1 MKKHALERKTK
12 RYRARRSAGS
22 FLKGEMTM
30 ILKNG
35 LLIDPVKEQIYTADL
50 RIENGK
56 IAEVAEVLTAAEGEN
71 VIDVSG
77 KYVAPG
83 LIDGHVHFR
92 DPGLTYKEDIH
103 TGALAAAAGG
113 FTTVICM
120 ANTKPVVDNVETLK
134 YVLDKAK
141 TEKINVLQAGAVS
154 VGFQGEEMTDFEA
167 LLANGATGLTDDGIP
182 LKDEEFVRAAMERAK
197 TLDVVLSF
205 HEEEPALITN
215 NGVNRGKASEFYGI
229 GGSPKDAE
237 ISLVKR
243 DCELAKEIG
252 AKINIQHI
260 SSGDA
265 VELVRQA
272 KAAGAFVYAEAAPHH
287 FTLTEEACIEY
298 GTLAK
303 MNPPLRTEEDRLAI
317 IRGLQD
323 GTIDMIATD
332 HAPHSAEEKAKSIT
346 EAPSGIIGL
355 ETSLALGIT
364 SLVKPG
370 HLSLVELIKKMSL
383 NPARIYGLDKGTL
396 HVGKDADLVIFDVD
410 ECWTPTGYFSKAV
423 NTPFTGKELCG
434 KVYMT
439 VCGGEIVFKNS
450 AV

>member
-1 MKKHALERKTK
+1 
-12 RYRARRSAGS
+12 
-22 FLKGEMTM
+22 M
-30 ILKNG
+30 IIKNG
-35 LLIDPVKEQIYTADL
+35 LLIDPVKEVQYVADL
-50 RIENGK
+50 RISEGK
-56 IAEVAEVLTAAEGEN
+56 ISEIGEN
-71 VIDVSG
+71 LPAAADEEIFDASG
-77 KYVAPG
+77 KCVAPG

-103 TGALAAAAGG
+103 TGALSAAAGG

-141 TEKINVLQAGAVS
+141 DEKINVLQAGAVS
-154 VGFQGEEMTDFEA
+154 VGFQGKEMTDFEE
-167 LLANGATGLTDDGIP
+167 LLKNGATGLTDDGIP
-182 LKDEEFVRAAMERAK
+182 LKDENFVKAAMERAK
-197 TLDVVLSF
+197 SLDVVLSF
-205 HEEEPALITN
+205 HEEDPAFITN

-229 GGSPKDAE
+229 GGSPEQAE
-237 ISLVKR
+237 ISLVQR
-243 DCELAKEIG
+243 DCELAKETG
-252 AKINIQHI
+252 AKINVQHI
-260 SSGDA
+260 SSGKA

-272 KAAGAFVYAEAAPHH
+272 KAAGAFVYSEATPHH
-287 FTLTEEACIEY
+287 FTLTEAACIKH

-317 IRGLQD
+317 IEGLQD

-396 HVGKDADLVIFDVD
+396 EIGRDADLVIFDTD
-410 ECWTPTGYFSKAV
+410 KCWTPEKYYSKAV
-423 NTPFTGKELCG
+423 NTPFTGMELNGEVCA
-434 KVYMT
+434 T
-439 VCGGEIVFKNS
+439 ICGGDIVFKK
-450 AV
+450 

>member
-1 MKKHALERKTK
+1 
-12 RYRARRSAGS
+12 
-22 FLKGEMTM
+22 M
-30 ILKNG
+30 IIKNG
-35 LLIDPVKEQIYTADL
+35 LLIDPVKEVQYVADL
-50 RIENGK
+50 RISEGK
-56 IAEVAEVLTAAEGEN
+56 IAEIGEN
-71 VIDVSG
+71 LPAAADEEIFDASG
-77 KYVAPG
+77 KCVAPG

-103 TGALAAAAGG
+103 TGALSAAAGG

-120 ANTKPVVDNVETLK
+120 ANTKPVVDNAETLK

-141 TEKINVLQAGAVS
+141 DEKINVLQAGAVS
-154 VGFQGEEMTDFEA
+154 VGFQGKEMTDFEE
-167 LLANGATGLTDDGIP
+167 LLKNGATGLTDDGIP
-182 LKDEEFVRAAMERAK
+182 LKDENFVRAAMERAK
-197 TLDVVLSF
+197 ALDVVLSF
-205 HEEEPALITN
+205 HEEDPALITN

-229 GGSPKDAE
+229 GGSPEQAE
-237 ISLVKR
+237 ISLVQR
-243 DCELAKEIG
+243 DCELAKETG
-252 AKINIQHI
+252 AKINVQHI
-260 SSGDA
+260 SSGKA

-272 KAAGAFVYAEAAPHH
+272 KAAGAFVYSEATPHH
-287 FTLTEEACIEY
+287 FTLTEEACIKH

-317 IRGLQD
+317 IKGLQD

-396 HVGKDADLVIFDVD
+396 EVGRDADLVIFDTD
-410 ECWTPTGYFSKAV
+410 KCWTPEKYYSKAV
-423 NTPFTGKELCG
+423 NTPFTGMELNGEVCA
-434 KVYMT
+434 T
-439 VCGGEIVFKNS
+439 ICGGDIIFKK
-450 AV
+450 

>member
-1 MKKHALERKTK
+1 
-12 RYRARRSAGS
+12 
-22 FLKGEMTM
+22 M
-30 ILKNG
+30 IIKNG
-35 LLIDPVKEQIYTADL
+35 LLIDPVKEVQYVADL
-50 RIENGK
+50 RISEGK
-56 IAEVAEVLTAAEGEN
+56 ISEIGEN
-71 VIDVSG
+71 LPAAADEEIFDAFG
-77 KYVAPG
+77 KCVAPG

-103 TGALAAAAGG
+103 TGALSAAAGG

-120 ANTKPVVDNVETLK
+120 ANTKPVVDNAETLK

-141 TEKINVLQAGAVS
+141 DEKINVLQAGAVS
-154 VGFQGEEMTDFEA
+154 VGFQGKEMTDFEE
-167 LLANGATGLTDDGIP
+167 LLKNGATGLTDDGIP
-182 LKDEEFVRAAMERAK
+182 LKDENFVRAAMERAK
-197 TLDVVLSF
+197 ALDVVLSF
-205 HEEEPALITN
+205 HEEDPAFITN

-229 GGSPKDAE
+229 GGSPEQAE
-237 ISLVKR
+237 ISLVQR
-243 DCELAKEIG
+243 DCELAKETG
-252 AKINIQHI
+252 AKINVQHI
-260 SSGDA
+260 SSGKA

-272 KAAGAFVYAEAAPHH
+272 KAAGAFVYSEATPHH
-287 FTLTEEACIEY
+287 FTLTEEACIKH

-317 IRGLQD
+317 IEGLQD

-396 HVGKDADLVIFDVD
+396 EIGRDADLVIFDTD
-410 ECWTPTGYFSKAV
+410 KCWTPEKYYSKAV
-423 NTPFTGKELCG
+423 NTPFTGMELNGEVCA
-434 KVYMT
+434 T
-439 VCGGEIVFKNS
+439 ICGGDIVFKK
-450 AV
+450 

>member
-1 MKKHALERKTK
+1 
-12 RYRARRSAGS
+12 
-22 FLKGEMTM
+22 M
-30 ILKNG
+30 IIKNG
-35 LLIDPVKEQIYTADL
+35 LLIDPVKEMTYVADL
-50 RIENGK
+50 RIVEGK
-56 IAEVAEVLTAAEGEN
+56 IAEIAENIAASEGEKI
-71 VIDVSG
+71 VDATG
-77 KYVAPG
+77 KCVAPG

-103 TGALAAAAGG
+103 TGALSAAAGG

-141 TEKINVLQAGAVS
+141 DEKINILQAGAVS
-154 VGFQGEEMTDFEA
+154 VGFQGEEMTNFEE
-167 LLANGATGLTDDGIP
+167 LLVNGATGLTDDGIP
-182 LKDEEFVRAAMERAK
+182 LSDEGFVRKAMEKAK
-197 TLDVVLSF
+197 ELDVVLSF
-205 HEEEPALITN
+205 HEENPALITN

-229 GGSPKDAE
+229 GGSPKAAE
-237 ISLVKR
+237 VSLVKR

-260 SSGDA
+260 SSGEA

-272 KAAGAFVYAEAAPHH
+272 KAAGAKVYSEAAPHH
-287 FTLTEEACIEY
+287 FTLTEEACIKH
-298 GTLAK
+298 GTMAK

-317 IRGLQD
+317 IKGLQD

-332 HAPHSAEEKAKSIT
+332 HAPHSVEEKAKSIT

-370 HLSLVELIKKMSL
+370 HLSLVELMKKMSL
-383 NPARIYGLDKGTL
+383 NPAKIYGLDKGTL
-396 HVGKDADLVIFDVD
+396 NIGKDADLVIFDA
-410 ECWTPTGYFSKAV
+410 EKCWTPKEYFSKAS
-423 NTPFTGKELCG
+423 NTPFTGVELCG
-434 KVYMT
+434 EVCMT
-439 VCGGEIVFKNS
+439 ICGGEIAYQK
-450 AV
+450 

>member
-1 MKKHALERKTK
+1 
-12 RYRARRSAGS
+12 
-22 FLKGEMTM
+22 M
-30 ILKNG
+30 IIKNG
-35 LLIDPVKEQIYTADL
+35 LLIDPVRETSYVADL
-50 RIENGK
+50 KITDGK
-56 IAEVAEVLTAAEGEN
+56 IAEIGENLLAAEGEE
-71 VIDVSG
+71 VIDASG
-77 KYVAPG
+77 KCVAPG

-120 ANTKPVVDNVETLK
+120 ANTKPVVDNTETLT
-134 YVLDKAK
+134 YVLETGKK
-141 TEKINVLQAGAVS
+141 EKIHVLQAGAVS
-154 VGFQGEEMTDFEA
+154 VGFQGKELTDFKA
-167 LLANGATGLTDDGIP
+167 LLAAGATGLTDDGIP
-182 LKDEEFVRAAMERAK
+182 LTDESFVRNAMEKAK
-197 TLDVVLSF
+197 ELDVVLSF
-205 HEEEPALITN
+205 HEEDPSLIAN
-215 NGVNRGKASEFYGI
+215 NGVNRGKASEFFGI

-243 DCELAKEIG
+243 DCELAKETG

-260 SSGDA
+260 SSGEA
-265 VELVRQA
+265 VDLVRQA
-272 KAAGAFVYAEAAPHH
+272 KAAGAFVYSEAAPHH
-287 FTLTEEACIEY
+287 FTLTEEACIQH

-317 IRGLQD
+317 IEGLKD

-364 SLVKPG
+364 SLVEPG

-383 NPARIYGLDKGTL
+383 NPALIYGLDKGTL
-396 HVGKDADLVIFDVD
+396 NIGKDADLVIFDVKQ
-410 ECWTPTGYFSKAV
+410 CWIPKTYHSKAS
-423 NTPFTGKELCG
+423 NTPFTGKKLQG
-434 KVYMT
+434 KVCMT
-439 VCGGEIVFKNS
+439 ICGGVVAFKDWTLK
-450 AV
+450 

>member
-1 MKKHALERKTK
+1 
-12 RYRARRSAGS
+12 
-22 FLKGEMTM
+22 M
-30 ILKNG
+30 IIKNG
-35 LLIDPVKEQIYTADL
+35 LLIDPVKEVQYVADL
-50 RIENGK
+50 RISEGK
-56 IAEVAEVLTAAEGEN
+56 ISEIGEN
-71 VIDVSG
+71 LLAAADEEIFDAFG
-77 KYVAPG
+77 KCVAPG

-103 TGALAAAAGG
+103 TGALSAAAGG

-141 TEKINVLQAGAVS
+141 DEKINVLQAGAVS
-154 VGFQGEEMTDFEA
+154 VGFQGKEMTDFEE
-167 LLANGATGLTDDGIP
+167 LLKNGATGLTDDGIP
-182 LKDEEFVRAAMERAK
+182 LKDENFVRAAMERAK
-197 TLDVVLSF
+197 ALDVVLSF
-205 HEEEPALITN
+205 HEEDPALITN

-229 GGSPKDAE
+229 GGSPEQAE
-237 ISLVKR
+237 ISLVQR

-252 AKINIQHI
+252 AKINVQHI
-260 SSGDA
+260 SSGKA

-272 KAAGAFVYAEAAPHH
+272 KAAGAFVYSEATPHH
-287 FTLTEEACIEY
+287 FTLTEEACIKH

-317 IRGLQD
+317 IEGLQD
-323 GTIDMIATD
+323 GSIDMIATD

-396 HVGKDADLVIFDVD
+396 EIGRDADLVIFDTD
-410 ECWTPTGYFSKAV
+410 KCWTPEKYYSKAV
-423 NTPFTGKELCG
+423 NTPFTGMELNGEVCA
-434 KVYMT
+434 T
-439 VCGGEIVFKNS
+439 ICGGDIVFKK
-450 AV
+450 

>member
-1 MKKHALERKTK
+1 
-12 RYRARRSAGS
+12 
-22 FLKGEMTM
+22 M
-30 ILKNG
+30 IIKNG
-35 LLIDPVKEQIYTADL
+35 LLIDPVKEVQYVADL
-50 RIENGK
+50 RISEGK
-56 IAEVAEVLTAAEGEN
+56 ISEIGEN
-71 VIDVSG
+71 LPAAADEEIFDASG
-77 KYVAPG
+77 KCVAPG

-103 TGALAAAAGG
+103 TGALSAAAGG

-141 TEKINVLQAGAVS
+141 DEKINVLQAGAVS
-154 VGFQGEEMTDFEA
+154 VGFQGKEMTDFEE
-167 LLANGATGLTDDGIP
+167 LLKNGATGLTDDGIP
-182 LKDEEFVRAAMERAK
+182 LKDENFVRAAMERAK
-197 TLDVVLSF
+197 ALDVVLSF
-205 HEEEPALITN
+205 HEEDPALITN

-229 GGSPKDAE
+229 GGSPEQAE
-237 ISLVKR
+237 ISLVQR
-243 DCELAKEIG
+243 DCELAKETG
-252 AKINIQHI
+252 AKINVQHI
-260 SSGDA
+260 SSGKA

-272 KAAGAFVYAEAAPHH
+272 KAAGAFVYSEATPHH
-287 FTLTEEACIEY
+287 FTLTEEACIKH

-317 IRGLQD
+317 IEGLQD

-396 HVGKDADLVIFDVD
+396 EIGRDADLVIFDTD
-410 ECWTPTGYFSKAV
+410 KCWTPEKYYSKAV
-423 NTPFTGKELCG
+423 NTPFTGMELNGEVCA
-434 KVYMT
+434 T
-439 VCGGEIVFKNS
+439 ICGGDIVFKK
-450 AV
+450 